1 MMILNKREKRNLYLG
16 IMEIIELVLLLIT
29 TIISYSSGL
38 GIYVYTF
45 VVGVVP
51 FILTVLQ
58 FYPTMDLFKRKG
70 NMNKV
75 EWAELIGFVVVLVF
89 YIVCLYL
96 LNDNII

>member
-1 MMILNKREKRNLYLG
+1 MMMMNKREKKNLYLG
-16 IMEIIELVLLLIT
+16 IVEIVELFLLLIM
-29 TIISYSSGL
+29 TIISYSVGL
-38 GIYVYTF
+38 DVYVYTF

-51 FILTVLQ
+51 FVLTVLQ

-70 NMNKV
+70 NMNRI
-75 EWAELIGFVVVLVF
+75 EWAELIGFVLILIF